1 MRILE
6 RALISLPYAVTDR
19 VLFGFHPLVRPLQ
32 VLVQHLIGGPRSA
45 SFLLDGHTFNCSTAE
60 KYFFEREHFEQELW
74 SVLSNFVGS
83 QDIVYDFGA
92 HIGFWALRLSR
103 VCRHVVAFE
112 PSPVNFQRLQ
122 RNVSNL
128 SNITL
133 VNAALAAA
141 EGEFK
146 FTEAGSMSALGG
158 DGAVVKATTLDLAAT
173 RYPAPTFLLM
183 DVEGHADEVLRGGTS
198 LLRQKVP
205 MICEIH
211 SEQEERPTLQIL
223 REWGYEI
230 SRIDHA
236 HQYPFRIGAN
246 SGGRT
251 ITVL

>member
-1 MRILE
+1 MRVLE

-32 VLVQHLIGGPRSA
+32 ILVQHLIGGPRPA

-74 SVLSNFVGS
+74 SVLRKFVGP
-83 QDIVYDFGA
+83 QDVVYDFGA
-92 HIGFWALRLSR
+92 HIGFWAVRLSR

-122 RNVSNL
+122 QNVRNL
-128 SNITL
+128 PNITL
-133 VNAALAAA
+133 VNAALAAT
-141 EGEFK
+141 EGQLT

-158 DGAVVKATTLDLAAT
+158 EGAVVKTTTLNSSAT

-183 DVEGHADEVLRGGTS
+183 DVEGYAAEVLRGGTS
-198 LLRQKVP
+198 LLQQKVP

-211 SEQEERPTLQIL
+211 GEQEERATFQNL
-223 REWGYEI
+223 RQWGYRI
-230 SRIDHA
+230 RRIDHA
-236 HQYPFRIGAN
+236 HRYPFRFAAD
-246 SGGRT
+246 
-251 ITVL
+251 